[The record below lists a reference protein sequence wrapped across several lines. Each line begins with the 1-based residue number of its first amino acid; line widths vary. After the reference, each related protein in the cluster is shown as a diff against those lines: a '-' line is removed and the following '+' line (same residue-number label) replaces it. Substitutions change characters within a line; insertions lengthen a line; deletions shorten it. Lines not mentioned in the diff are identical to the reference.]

1 MSSSL
6 RRAHT
11 RRLAIRPRIA
21 LSWDAGRQQGAC
33 KLWLVWE
40 QERNERVI
48 QEKQSRPDSKERK
61 PASLDV
67 PKDVAIDTNARLHV
81 GHLTRNVT
89 TAHVREIFGTFG
101 ELKEVEVAV
110 DRAVNLPRGFAY
122 VEYKS
127 HEDAEKA
134 RDHMDGGQLDGNLV
148 TVQFGPTGPVA
159 EVVPSAGR
167 PRQAVTA
174 KAFARPPARPVP
186 KPCQAR
192 RAQPQPAAQTPR
204 IAVARRTAAVP
215 PCFPAPAAPLALAAT
230 QEVAGG
236 ASGSEPVAAAVGAP
250 GSQRVA
256 PLSPP
261 PTEQQ
266 QQQPVVVHLLLHL
279 LRHILAQQAQL
290 TFAPAR
296 RLG

>member
-1 MSSSL
+1 
-6 RRAHT
+6 
-11 RRLAIRPRIA
+11 
-21 LSWDAGRQQGAC
+21 
-33 KLWLVWE
+33 
-40 QERNERVI
+40 
-48 QEKQSRPDSKERK
+48 
-61 PASLDV
+61 
-67 PKDVAIDTNARLHV
+67 DVAIDTNARLHV

-148 TVQFGPTGPVA
+148 TVQF
-159 EVVPSAGR
+159 
-167 PRQAVTA
+167 
-174 KAFARPPARPVP
+174 AFARPPARPVP

-215 PCFPAPAAPLALAAT
+215 PSIPAPAAPLALAAT
-230 QEVAGG
+230 PEVAAG
-236 ASGSEPVAAAVGAP
+236 AADVCAGSEAGVK
-250 GSQRVA
+250 
-256 PLSPP
+256 
-261 PTEQQ
+261 EK
-266 QQQPVVVHLLLHL
+266 
-279 LRHILAQQAQL
+279 
-290 TFAPAR
+290 
-296 RLG
+296 

>member
-1 MSSSL
+1 MAQGL
-6 RRAHT
+6 CEAVFCM
-11 RRLAIRPRIA
+11 PWDRIPPI
-21 LSWDAGRQQGAC
+21 LCS
-33 KLWLVWE
+33 
-40 QERNERVI
+40 
-48 QEKQSRPDSKERK
+48 
-61 PASLDV
+61 
-67 PKDVAIDTNARLHV
+67 
-81 GHLTRNVT
+81 VT
-89 TAHVREIFGTFG
+89 H
-101 ELKEVEVAV
+101 
-110 DRAVNLPRGFAY
+110 
-122 VEYKS
+122 S
-127 HEDAEKA
+127 
-134 RDHMDGGQLDGNLV
+134 
-148 TVQFGPTGPVA
+148 
-159 EVVPSAGR
+159 PSPNPPHR
-167 PRQAVTA
+167 C

-215 PCFPAPAAPLALAAT
+215 PSIPAPAAPLALAAT
-230 QEVAGG
+230 PEVAGG

-266 QQQPVVVHLLLHL
+266 QQQPVVVHLLLLL

-290 TFAPAR
+290 MFAPAR